1 MLTDP
6 PSAAPDG
13 TAFSLTGEG
22 SQTVVLIHGL
32 GLNRAMWQW
41 QHTALAQRYRVLSYD
56 LYGHG
61 ESPPPPAA
69 PSLALFSGQLSA
81 LLDHLGIDRAAVV
94 GFSLGGMIARRFA
107 MDHGGRLW
115 GLAIL
120 NSPHA
125 RTPQAREAVQA
136 RVRQAAKDGPG
147 ATIDAA
153 LERWFGDA
161 FRAGRPD
168 VTDLVSRWVLANR
181 KETYAPIYQVLVD
194 GVDEL
199 VAPSPPITVPALVM
213 TGSED
218 HGNSPA
224 MSAAIA
230 AEIPGSRLVIAD
242 GLRHMGLA
250 EKPRV
255 FTRELLSFLAAAQA
269 ANTPVEPREFRT
281 ALGHFATGVTVIS
294 TTEPDGTPRGFTA
307 NSFTSVSLDPP
318 LVLVCI
324 ARSAASLD
332 VFRETSGFTVSILE
346 EGQKAVSGL
355 FATRRPD
362 KFDVADW
369 REGKGGMPVIGGA
382 LAWFE
387 CAPHESV
394 EAGDHIVLIGRVI
407 DFGTGPGRPLGY
419 YRGSYFT
426 LGEENSLVD
435 AVARRAGTVI
445 GAVYDNDGAVLLETD
460 PSTDE
465 LRVPAVGRGSEP
477 ASLEGLRKKYAAPG
491 FEAGIEFVYAVF
503 EDRGGGAVTIY
514 YRGHASGEPPKGT
527 AFVPLDTLDFAR
539 VKDKACRFMLERYA
553 REKAQGGFAIYMG
566 DEEEGTLRPLA

>member
-6 PSAAPDG
+6 PCIAPDG
-13 TAFSLTGEG
+13 TAYSLAGEG
-22 SQTVVLIHGL
+22 PATVALIHGL

-41 QHTALAQRYRVLSYD
+41 QHTALAQRYRVLTYD

-61 ESPPPPAA
+61 QSAPPPAA
-69 PSLALFSGQLSA
+69 PSLRLFSGQLLG
-81 LLDHLGIDRAAVV
+81 LLDHLGVDRVAVA

-107 MDHGGRLW
+107 MDHGPRLW

-120 NSPHA
+120 NSAHS
-125 RTPQAREAVQA
+125 RTPEAREAVQA
-136 RVRQAAKDGPG
+136 RVRLAAKDGPG
-147 ATIDAA
+147 ATVNAA
-153 LERWFGDA
+153 LERWFGDQY
-161 FRAGRPD
+161 RNERPD
-168 VTDLVSRWVLANR
+168 VMALVSGWVLANR
-181 KETYAPIYQVLVD
+181 KETYAAIYQVLVD

-199 VAPSPPITVPALVM
+199 VAPSTPIAAPALVM
-213 TGSED
+213 TGSQD

-224 MSAAIA
+224 MAAATA
-230 AEIPGSRLVIAD
+230 AEILGARLVVAE

-255 FTRELLSFLAAAQA
+255 FTRELLSFLAAAHA
-269 ANTPVEPREFRT
+269 AGTAIEPREFRT
-281 ALGHFATGVTVIS
+281 ALGHFATGVTVIA

-324 ARSAASLD
+324 ARSAASID

-355 FATRRPD
+355 FASRRPD

-369 REGKGGMPVIGGA
+369 REGKGGMPVISGA

-387 CAPHESV
+387 CAPHQAV
-394 EAGDHIVLIGRVI
+394 EAGDHVVLIGRVI
-407 DFGTGPGRPLGY
+407 DFGAGTGRPLGY

-445 GAVYDNDGAVLLETD
+445 GAIYDNNGAVLLETD

-477 ASLEGLRKKYAAPG
+477 ASLEGLRRKYAAAG

-503 EDRGGGAVTIY
+503 EDRAGGAVTIY

-527 AFVPLDTLDFAR
+527 AFVPLDTLDTNR